1 MKMMKNIYIGYD
13 TREDVA
19 YQVSKYSLESKS
31 KNIQVFPLKLG
42 ELRERNLYW
51 RDEDKLG
58 STEFTFSRFLIPELN
73 NFEGWALFCD
83 CDLLFLKDVNE
94 LFNLT
99 DDKFAVMCVQHDYTP
114 KEGVKMDGK
123 VQTIYPRKN
132 WSSVVLWNC
141 SHPSN
146 KQINKDLV
154 NDSNTTGKYLHRF
167 SWLEDGEIGSIPH
180 AWNWLAGWYKEPQDG
195 SPKAVHYTEG
205 GPWFENYRFC
215 EYHQEWKDTLS
226 EMMKSEI

>member
-1 MKMMKNIYIGYD
+1 MSKNIYIGYD

-19 YQVSKYSLESKS
+19 YQVSKHSLKNKS
-31 KNIQVFPLKLG
+31 KNINVLPLKLS
-42 ELRERNLYW
+42 ELREKNLYW
-51 RDEDKLG
+51 REEDKLG

-73 NFEGWALFCD
+73 KFEGWALFCD
-83 CDLLFLKDVNE
+83 CDLLFLNDVNE
-94 LFNLT
+94 LFDLA

-123 VQTIYPRKN
+123 AQTIYPRKN

-146 KQINKDLV
+146 KQINKELV
-154 NDSNTTGKYLHRF
+154 NDPDTTGKYLHRF
-167 SWLEDGEIGSIPH
+167 SWLEDHEIGSIPH
-180 AWNWLAGWYKEPQDG
+180 AWNWLAGWYNEPKDG
-195 SPKAVHYTEG
+195 SPKAIHYTEG

-226 EMMKSEI
+226 EMMNTKN